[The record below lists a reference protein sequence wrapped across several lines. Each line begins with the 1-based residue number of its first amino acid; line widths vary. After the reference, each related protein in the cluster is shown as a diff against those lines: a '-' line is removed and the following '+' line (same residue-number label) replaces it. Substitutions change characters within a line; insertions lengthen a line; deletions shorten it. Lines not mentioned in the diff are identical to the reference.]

1 MNIHEYERKE
11 KEQPSV
17 RPAIDAAKLV
27 DRSAE
32 SEFTIQPDG
41 RVHFFGITRPALE
54 VLACIPNQ
62 DAGTRER
69 LKRLLDIATSAGAR
83 PADEPQEDTR

>member
-1 MNIHEYERKE
+1 MKIHEYEH
-11 KEQPSV
+11 KEQAPPV
-17 RPAIDAAKLV
+17 RPAVDAAKTV

-41 RVHFFGITRPALE
+41 RIHLFGITRPALE

-62 DAGTRER
+62 DVGMQER
-69 LKRLLDIATSAGAR
+69 LKRLLDIATTAGACR
-83 PADEPQEDTR
+83 ADECREDTR